1 MSKHKVVEQLH
12 DIIRDIKDTECALLG
27 NLYKLKDQCPKEI
40 KTNIERIAR
49 KIRSK
54 SLSAE
59 CKLKVLNEHI
69 TCDENMVSSQTK
81 EIEKLTIQIQT
92 LSDEKKCLER
102 ELTSIKKAKENEE
115 KTFLDLKT
123 KLEECQSQLALSS
136 EAMSSLLEDSFS
148 DDAKD
153 GGAENKSEHV
163 PNDKNDCEK
172 NSSNAASL
180 NTPDMVD
187 KQHCKKEKEE
197 STLSAKKNVTK
208 GTKKRK
214 SDNK

>member
-27 NLYKLKDQCPKEI
+27 NLSKLKDQCPKEI

-59 CKLKVLNEHI
+59 CKLKVLNGHI

-81 EIEKLTIQIQT
+81 KIEKLTIQIQT

-115 KTFLDLKT
+115 KNISR
-123 KLEECQSQLALSS
+123 SQNKIGR
-136 EAMSSLLEDSFS
+136 MSVSTGTVIRS
-148 DDAKD
+148 
-153 GGAENKSEHV
+153 HV
-163 PNDKNDCEK
+163 
-172 NSSNAASL
+172 
-180 NTPDMVD
+180 
-187 KQHCKKEKEE
+187 
-197 STLSAKKNVTK
+197 
-208 GTKKRK
+208 
-214 SDNK
+214 